1 MIFIN
6 ARIVVKDEIP
16 KKIMDGTN
24 HLYFQK
30 VEYRYSNGEVE
41 MGYRFIWRREDGS
54 LRAARGQACIST
66 LDVAE
71 NLIKQAREQGW
82 E

>member
-1 MIFIN
+1 MN
-6 ARIVVKDEIP
+6 ARIKVKEEIP
-16 KKIMDGTN
+16 EKIIDGTN

-30 VEYRYSNGEVE
+30 VEYHYSNEIVE
-41 MGYRFIWRREDGS
+41 QGYRFIWRREDGS